1 MKRPNIKCIGLLVL
15 SAFAMGA
22 MGDCSSTGSRV
33 DSAIVRDA
41 TSKVEQE
48 GMFSSICKTDD
59 NGVFSV
65 KAAKP
70 FAGKDLAGYETVA
83 DEPEEEYQV
92 VYDLSASSEDGAVT
106 LNIRF
111 NDSGEEIIDPF
122 IGEPMTNGEGE
133 EDVLFT
139 IYGEHVMMSEFV
151 EAASQNEECG
161 WFSNLA
167 SKIKKAVEDK
177 AGTIAHKT
185 LNAAMAACVIV
196 EPAARLFAL
205 THNDITRTV
214 YAVYRTARQTV
225 YVTNYVSN
233 SKQTQPSGY
242 VYAQSEYGSWWL
254 DTAHYNDVGCEVIAG
269 YNMAYAKNKGLNLAD
284 VGYAYSTL
292 GIEIGIAFGHFGS
305 NPYQISYFLVV
316 EGIRYHKS
324 FTYRDFESRM
334 NDGKNYYV
342 IMSAWTGTQC
352 DTNTPL
358 HTFFVDKDTSRSNR
372 FKAYNRNC
380 YDTSHSGTDRN
391 SPKDLCYSS
400 DPSDTFV
407 VAYFVEK

>member
-1 MKRPNIKCIGLLVL
+1 M
-15 SAFAMGA
+15 
-22 MGDCSSTGSRV
+22 
-33 DSAIVRDA
+33 
-41 TSKVEQE
+41 
-48 GMFSSICKTDD
+48 
-59 NGVFSV
+59 
-65 KAAKP
+65 
-70 FAGKDLAGYETVA
+70 
-83 DEPEEEYQV
+83 

-122 IGEPMTNGEGE
+122 IGEPMTNGEGK

-139 IYGEHVMMSEFV
+139 IYGEHVMMPEF
-151 EAASQNEECG
+151 
-161 WFSNLA
+161 
-167 SKIKKAVEDK
+167 
-177 AGTIAHKT
+177 
-185 LNAAMAACVIV
+185 V

-292 GIEIGIAFGHFGS
+292 GIEIGVAFGHFGS
-305 NPYQISYFLVV
+305 NPYQISYFLAA

-391 SPKDLCYSS
+391 SLSRR
-400 DPSDTFV
+400 FGL
-407 VAYFVEK
+407 

>member
-1 MKRPNIKCIGLLVL
+1 MCGRKFMKRPNIKCIGLLVL

-22 MGDCSSTGSRV
+22 MGGCSSTGSRV

-242 VYAQSEYGSWWL
+242 VYAQSEYGSRPGPVPNAIPTPRFIRSL
-254 DTAHYNDVGCEVIAG
+254 SIRIRVEAIGLRLITAIATTP
-269 YNMAYAKNKGLNLAD
+269 AIPEP
-284 VGYAYSTL
+284 T
-292 GIEIGIAFGHFGS
+292 GIAPKTFVTLPIPRTPSWLPTLSKNEKTLSFFNPCVAFGFLRRVKGHR
-305 NPYQISYFLVV
+305 YQKRDLDRRSAF
-316 EGIRYHKS
+316 
-324 FTYRDFESRM
+324 YRD
-334 NDGKNYYV
+334 
-342 IMSAWTGTQC
+342 
-352 DTNTPL
+352 
-358 HTFFVDKDTSRSNR
+358 
-372 FKAYNRNC
+372 
-380 YDTSHSGTDRN
+380 
-391 SPKDLCYSS
+391 
-400 DPSDTFV
+400 
-407 VAYFVEK
+407 YFRPA